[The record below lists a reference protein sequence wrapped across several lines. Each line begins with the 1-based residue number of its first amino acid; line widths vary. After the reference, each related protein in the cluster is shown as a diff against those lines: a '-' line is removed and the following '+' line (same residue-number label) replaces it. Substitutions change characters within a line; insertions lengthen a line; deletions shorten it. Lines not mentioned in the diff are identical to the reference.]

1 MKKVEMLEYDDKGV
15 LCRYTEDDGW
25 VAIEDHCVDCGHR
38 CHSCDCET
46 NDAWVYPCDEE
57 VCSNP
62 KCSGRNYGGVK
73 NGFCNNCRPCEC
85 GKCDVVGGSCE
96 EEHHCEN
103 HCEKCETGK
112 FCSCCGDDCGY
123 CKMMMTFPE
132 SRNKSAEWW
141 SALFK

>member
-1 MKKVEMLEYDDKGV
+1 MSSTTATEMTEVKMRKVEMLEYDDKGV
-15 LCRYTEDDGW
+15 LCRYTEDDEW
-25 VAIEDHCVDCGHR
+25 VAIEDHCVDCGYR

-46 NDAWVYPCDEE
+46 NDAWVYPCD
-57 VCSNP
+57 
-62 KCSGRNYGGVK
+62 K
-73 NGFCNNCRPCEC
+73 
-85 GKCDVVGGSCE
+85 DE

-123 CKMMMTFPE
+123 CKVMMTFPE